1 MTTTPPGSAPLPE
14 IVVRR
19 LAIVAALDI
28 VCGAGLLAFAIT
40 QPGTVD
46 AATIAVVGTFLT
58 IGGTAVGGLSSILA
72 STRSASDPPA
82 PVTVVNAPADP
93 VPTADVPAKRKRGDD
108 GGVVLALLLA
118 VLIFAA
124 IAFLLGTR

>member
-1 MTTTPPGSAPLPE
+1 MTATPSGSAPLPE

-40 QPGTVD
+40 QPGAVD

-82 PVTVVNAPADP
+82 PVTVVNAPADL
-93 VPTADVPAKRKRGDD
+93 VPTADVPPKRRRDAGDFRIV
-108 GGVVLALLLA
+108 GVLLVFIAVIVVLA
-118 VLIFAA
+118 
-124 IAFLLGTR
+124 FLR